1 MKQFRKL
8 LFWCHLCV
16 GATAGII
23 ILLMSITGVLL
34 TYERQVT
41 LWADT
46 RTYHVIQPSDGAT
59 GLPVEELIAKVRQTR
74 SALPASITIRSD
86 SNLPTS
92 LTYTGGS
99 ILYVDP
105 YTGAV
110 FGEGA
115 QGVRSFFRTVTDWHR
130 WLGAKGENRT
140 VARAITGAC
149 NLGFLFIVVSGLYL
163 WMPRTWTRRQV
174 RNVAWF
180 KRGLSGRGRDF
191 NWHNVIGLWSFLPLF
206 VIVLSGV
213 VISYPWA
220 SNLVYRVVGETS
232 PVQQQRPASGQQ
244 LQSGATQ
251 DEELVAGLSRLFSR
265 AEAQVQGWSSITMQ
279 MPQSKQGPVSFTID
293 TGNGGEPHK
302 RAQLALSRE
311 NGEVVRWEPFSSY
324 STGRRL
330 RSILRFAH
338 TGEVAGVIGQTAA
351 GLASLGG
358 AFLVWTGLS
367 LALRRLRG
375 WMRTRSTDERA
386 GIPPTGEELAEG

>member
-16 GATAGII
+16 GTLAGII
-23 ILLMSITGVLL
+23 ILLMSVTGVLL
-34 TYERQVT
+34 TYERQLT

-46 RTYHVIQPSDGAT
+46 RSYHVAQPSDGASRL
-59 GLPVEELIAKVRQTR
+59 GVEELIAKVRETWPT
-74 SALPASITIRSD
+74 LPASITVRSE
-86 SNLPTS
+86 SKLPTS
-92 LTYTGGS
+92 LSFAGGGT
-99 ILYVDP
+99 LYVDP

-115 QGVRSFFRTVTDWHR
+115 QGVRSFFRSMTDWHR

-149 NLGFLFIVVSGLYL
+149 NLGFLFIVASGLYL
-163 WMPRTWTRRQV
+163 WMPRNWTRRQV

-206 VIVLSGV
+206 IMVLSGV

-220 SNLVYRVVGETS
+220 SNLVYRVVGEAP
-232 PVQQQRPASGQQ
+232 PVQQQRAASPQQ
-244 LQSGATQ
+244 QSGAA
-251 DEELVAGLSRLFSR
+251 DAHNVELNAGLNRLFSR
-265 AEAQVQGWSSITMQ
+265 AEDQVEGWRSITMQ
-279 MPQSKQGPVSFTID
+279 MPQSTQGAVSFTID

-330 RSILRFAH
+330 RSFLRFAH
-338 TGEVAGVIGQTAA
+338 TGEVAGVLGQTIA

-358 AFLVWTGLS
+358 VFLVWTGLS

-375 WMRTRSTDERA
+375 WMKRRA
-386 GIPPTGEELAEG
+386 TGEELAQG